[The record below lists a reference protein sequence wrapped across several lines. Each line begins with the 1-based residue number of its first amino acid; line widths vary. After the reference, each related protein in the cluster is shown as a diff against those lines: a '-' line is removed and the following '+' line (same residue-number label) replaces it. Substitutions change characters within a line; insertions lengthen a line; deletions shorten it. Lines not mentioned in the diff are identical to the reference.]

1 MENENMKLYERVR
14 RVPLEAKK
22 TIKGGRLNGM
32 TDINPMWRIKT
43 LTEEF
48 GACGFGWYPEL
59 KRTWIEE
66 GAGGQKTANVE
77 ILLYVKKGTEW
88 SKGIP
93 GIGGSALIAKET
105 AGLYTDDECFKKA
118 YTDALSVACKALGIG
133 ADVYFERDT
142 TKYDTGTSAPAV
154 AQKPAEQAAQKKEPV
169 PEITPDAVASAG
181 ILDPEKMIDWLEGKI
196 GCPVA
201 MFDDEER
208 AAAWKIIKRQAAK
221 NAGQAQE
228 SV

>member
-1 MENENMKLYERVR
+1 MSSENLQLYERVR
-14 RVPLEAKK
+14 KVPQEAKK

-48 GACGFGWYPEL
+48 GECGFGWYPEL

-93 GIGGSALIAKET
+93 GLGGSALVAKET

-133 ADVYFERDT
+133 ADVYFERDA
-142 TKYDTGTSAPAV
+142 TKYDTGTGSSPQTP
-154 AQKPAEQAAQKKEPV
+154 AQKPAQRAQKA
-169 PEITPDAVASAG
+169 PEITAEALTAAGVKDANG
-181 ILDPEKMIDWLEGKI
+181 MIDWLEKQMGM
-196 GCPVA
+196 PVA
-201 MFDDEER
+201 MFDDDER
-208 AAAWKIIKRQAAK
+208 AQAWSFIRKRVASHAQA
-221 NAGQAQE
+221 
-228 SV
+228 V

>member
-1 MENENMKLYERVR
+1 MSSENLQLYERVR
-14 RVPLEAKK
+14 KVPQEAKK

-48 GACGFGWYPEL
+48 GECGFGWYPEL

-93 GIGGSALIAKET
+93 GLGGSALVAKET

-133 ADVYFERDT
+133 ADVYFERDA
-142 TKYDTGTSAPAV
+142 TKYDTGTGSSPQTP
-154 AQKPAEQAAQKKEPV
+154 AQKPVQRAQKA
-169 PEITPDAVASAG
+169 PEITAEALTAAGVKDAQG
-181 ILDPEKMIDWLEGKI
+181 MIDWLEKQMGM
-196 GCPVA
+196 PVA
-201 MFDDEER
+201 MFDDDER
-208 AAAWKIIKRQAAK
+208 AQAWSFIRKRVANHAQAA
-221 NAGQAQE
+221 
-228 SV
+228 V